1 MRFML
6 ETNGYRVLTAGAP
19 AEAIELFTEHHID
32 LVLADADHE
41 RLPMVGAKLLA
52 QLKEIASYIPMIL
65 LGKPYAEEN
74 QIHAWDATLS
84 KKGCGSRDLLD
95 RIKVMSARKR
105 GPRKGTPSPLKRQ
118 SRIQVDHDGSDHVAG
133 VNWQPSRRKWASRPN
148 VDAKD
153 RRIEYFDN
161 KADAVA
167 ALTKRACDPASGKL
181 PKRES
186 HSRFSGWEKPAAHGL
201 TG

>member
-1 MRFML
+1 
-6 ETNGYRVLTAGAP
+6 
-19 AEAIELFTEHHID
+19 
-32 LVLADADHE
+32 
-41 RLPMVGAKLLA
+41 
-52 QLKEIASYIPMIL
+52 MIL
-65 LGKPYAEEN
+65 LWKIYDMANDG
-74 QIHAWDATLS
+74 HAADAALS
-84 KKGCGSRDLLD
+84 KKSVSARELLD

-105 GPRKGTPSPLKRQ
+105 GPRKGTPSPLKGTPSPLKGQ

-153 RRIEYFDN
+153 RRIGYFDN

-167 ALTKRACDPASGKL
+167 ALTKRACDPAAGKL

-186 HSRFSGWEKPAAHGL
+186 YSRFSGWKKPAAHGI

>member
-1 MRFML
+1 ML

-19 AEAIELFTEHHID
+19 AEAIETFTEYLVD
-32 LVLADADHE
+32 LVIADYAMGELSPMGGNDLVA
-41 RLPMVGAKLLA
+41 RLKQVAPH
-52 QLKEIASYIPMIL
+52 IPMIL
-65 LGKPYAEEN
+65 LGKIYDMANEG
-74 QIHAWDATLS
+74 HAADAALS
-84 KKGCGSRDLLD
+84 KKSVSARELLD

-105 GPRKGTPSPLKRQ
+105 GPRKGTPSPLKGQ

-153 RRIEYFDN
+153 RRIGYFDN

-167 ALTKRACDPASGKL
+167 ALTKRACDPAAGKL

-186 HSRFSGWEKPAAHGL
+186 YSRFSGWKKPAAHGL